1 MENGL
6 LNIIKLD
13 MRKISFIV
21 EETNCGYSA
30 FAEDFPVYTTG
41 EDMAGLKYNILEA
54 LDLYLEE
61 AEGKNVEIGKKENY
75 NCSVVLL
82 PYEGWRELDIIE
94 CCLITK

>member
-1 MENGL
+1 MRG
-6 LNIIKLD
+6 IIFL
-13 MRKISFIV
+13 V
-21 EETNCGYSA
+21 EETNTGYSA

-41 EDMAGLKYNILEA
+41 EDLAGLKYSILEA
-54 LDLYLEE
+54 LDLYLDE

-82 PYEGWRELDIIE
+82 TYEGRRELEIIE